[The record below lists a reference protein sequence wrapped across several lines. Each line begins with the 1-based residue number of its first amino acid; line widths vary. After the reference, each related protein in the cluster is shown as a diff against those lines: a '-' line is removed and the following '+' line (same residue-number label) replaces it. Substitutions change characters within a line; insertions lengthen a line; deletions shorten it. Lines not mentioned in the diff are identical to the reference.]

1 MKTIVEIVEGLMD
14 GMDTELH
21 LNPFADVINDYEIKY
36 QLSSNKIGKE
46 IVNYLYDVRK
56 NDDIMKN
63 LGEFIKM
70 KDVKKPGTYV
80 CFDLNITIVH
90 VSKVGSKKYGI
101 DVDWEIDFNDR
112 GVYVDTHKDAMT
124 SPTNIFMFADE
135 GILMLKPKYGQEI
148 KDALI
153 NNGWKFYD

>member
-1 MKTIVEIVEGLMD
+1 MKTLNKILEGLMD

-21 LNPFADVINDYEIKY
+21 LNPFADVINEYNIKS
-36 QLSSNKIGKE
+36 QLSNKKIGKE
-46 IVNYLYDVRK
+46 IVNYFYDVRK
-56 NDDIMKN
+56 NDDIMNN
-63 LGEFIKM
+63 LGELIEM

-80 CFDLNITIVH
+80 CFDLDISIVH

-101 DVDWEIDFNDR
+101 DVDWEVDFSDR
-112 GVYVDTHKDAMT
+112 GVYVDTHKDMMA
-124 SPTNIFMFADE
+124 SLVNKFMFADE